1 MSKQALSKQAS
12 NKQALGKE
20 LRQDDTID
28 TAYWEKVTAFAQS
41 ATDEVGAHL
50 MSAFGK
56 ATAEQKADG
65 SLVTQYDKWADAEL
79 RDRIAIAFHDHGVLT
94 EEAEHIFP
102 ATDWCWVIDPIDGTT
117 NFARGVPLW
126 GISLG
131 LLYKGTPV
139 FGHVYVPPIA
149 QHFYGFFSGE
159 SGLEMPTGAFVNREV
174 LCIGEASPSISRL
187 FSLCA
192 RSLKVLQKPFPCKI
206 RMLGVATYNLLT
218 VASGVSLGA
227 VEATPKIWDIA
238 AVWVITQAAGASWTN
253 LNGQA
258 AFPLEIG
265 KDYSTHPFPT
275 LVTRPDLVKKFE
287 PLVKVVL

>member
-1 MSKQALSKQAS
+1 M
-12 NKQALGKE
+12 
-20 LRQDDTID
+20 
-28 TAYWEKVTAFAQS
+28 TAAEYWKKITAFAQS
-41 ATDEVGAHL
+41 ATDDVGAHL
-50 MSAFGK
+50 MTAFGK

-79 RDRIAIAFHDHGVLT
+79 RDRIAKTFPDHGVLT

-102 ATDWCWVIDPIDGTT
+102 GTDWCWVIDPIDGTT
-117 NFARGVPLW
+117 NFTRGVPLW

-139 FGHVYVPPIA
+139 FGHVYIPPIA
-149 QHFYGFFSGE
+149 QHFYGFFSGS
-159 SGLEMPTGAFVNREV
+159 SGLDMPEGAFANNES
-174 LCIGEASPSISRL
+174 LCIGQNCPASSPSNTLL

-192 RSLKVLQKPFPCKI
+192 RSLKVLQNPFPCKI

-238 AVWVITQAAGASWTN
+238 AVWAITHAAGASWIN

-258 AFPLEIG
+258 AFPLEVG

-275 LVTRPDLVKKFE
+275 LVTRPSLVEKFE
-287 PLVKVVL
+287 PLVKVIL